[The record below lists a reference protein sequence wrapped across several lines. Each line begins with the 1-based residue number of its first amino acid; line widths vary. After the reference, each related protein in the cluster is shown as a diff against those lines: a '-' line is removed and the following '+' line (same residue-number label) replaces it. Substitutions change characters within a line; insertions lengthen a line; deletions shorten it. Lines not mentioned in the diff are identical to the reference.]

1 MLDNLLEKI
10 AEQLCQSG
18 EYRIIKKYRKPE
30 EYNTNNFTNKK
41 LIGVF
46 LDVEATGLSCAT
58 DKILELGMVKFE
70 YTNDGRIFRLLDEFN
85 SYQDPD
91 VSIPEAITKLTGI
104 TDDMVK
110 GHQIN
115 VEEVDSYLNDV
126 NIIIAH
132 NAQFDRA
139 FFEITF
145 PTISPKPW
153 GCSMYDIDW
162 KNEGISSHKLEYIAY
177 KYNFFFEGHRAIT
190 DCLAGIH
197 ILAQELPISK
207 QPVLKQLLESALAIR
222 FRLWAINAPY
232 DAKDLLK
239 TRGYR
244 WNMSQNTKYRAWSIE
259 LKEDQIEEEINYLR
273 SEIYNGAV
281 NVPIEVLDA
290 YNRFSNRYGNLENT
304 AKYQDKI
311 ERVKMLCLQ

>member
-1 MLDNLLEKI
+1 MSGNLLERI

-85 SYQDPD
+85 SYQDPN

-126 NIIIAH
+126 DIIIAL
-132 NAQFDRA
+132 NAQFEWA

-145 PTISPKPW
+145 PTI
-153 GCSMYDIDW
+153 
-162 KNEGISSHKLEYIAY
+162 
-177 KYNFFFEGHRAIT
+177 
-190 DCLAGIH
+190 
-197 ILAQELPISK
+197 
-207 QPVLKQLLESALAIR
+207 
-222 FRLWAINAPY
+222 
-232 DAKDLLK
+232 
-239 TRGYR
+239 
-244 WNMSQNTKYRAWSIE
+244 
-259 LKEDQIEEEINYLR
+259 
-273 SEIYNGAV
+273 
-281 NVPIEVLDA
+281 VP
-290 YNRFSNRYGNLENT
+290 
-304 AKYQDKI
+304 
-311 ERVKMLCLQ
+311 